1 MRETKRKPPG
11 PSCGGCLGGN
21 FSSEVMAAVLLFCL
35 CGLVCW
41 FSAGVPEVD
50 DVDDVALDA
59 VDHLV
64 QTVDNDAAVG
74 QRAVGIERVYLS
86 DARAAHEHCG
96 GVGNLLSELLGTLD
110 TKFSANI
117 CGDLPSARFC

>member
-1 MRETKRKPPG
+1 MKSKSRVHPF
-11 PSCGGCLGGN
+11 GCLGGN
-21 FSSEVMAAVLLFCL
+21 FSLWVMAAVLLFCL

-64 QTVDNDAAVG
+64 QTVDDDASVG
-74 QRAVGIERVYLS
+74 QRSVGIERINLA
-86 DARAAHEHCG
+86 D
-96 GVGNLLSELLGTLD
+96 VGCL
-110 TKFSANI
+110 A
-117 CGDLPSARFC
+117 